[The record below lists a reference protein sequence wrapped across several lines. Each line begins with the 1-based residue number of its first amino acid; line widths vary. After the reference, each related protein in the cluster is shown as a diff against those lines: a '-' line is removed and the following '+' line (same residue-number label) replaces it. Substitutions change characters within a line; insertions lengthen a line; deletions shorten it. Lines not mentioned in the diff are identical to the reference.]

1 MKKRKNKV
9 EIMKK
14 GFTLVELLAVIT
26 LLGLLSLIVVP
37 VVDKIIKDSQED
49 LYQTQINNIEAGA
62 KNWAADN
69 VFSLPEENGKHV
81 DKTICDLEKEGFL
94 EIDIKNPKTDELFYK
109 DSYVRITKTD
119 YGFEYEYIETG
130 SSFECN

>member
-1 MKKRKNKV
+1 MKR
-9 EIMKK
+9 

-37 VVDKIIKDSQED
+37 VVEKLIKDSEEQ
-49 LYQTQINNIEAGA
+49 LYQTQINNIELGA
-62 KNWAADN
+62 KSWASKN
-69 VFSLPEENGKHV
+69 VFNLPESGYI
-81 DKTICDLEKEGFL
+81 DKTICELERDGFL
-94 EIDIKNPKTDELFYK
+94 EMDIKNPKTDERFYK

-119 YGFEYEYIETG
+119 YGFEYEYIEESG

>member
-1 MKKRKNKV
+1 
-9 EIMKK
+9 MKK

-37 VVDKIIKDSQED
+37 VVDKLIKDSEEE
-49 LYQTQINNIEAGA
+49 LYQTQIKNIEDGA
-62 KNWAADN
+62 KNWASKN
-69 VFSLPEENGKHV
+69 IFNLPESGYI
-81 DKTICDLEKEGFL
+81 DKTICELERDGFL
-94 EIDIKNPKTDELFYK
+94 EIDMKNPKTEELFYK

-119 YGFEYEYIETG
+119 YGFEYEYIEESG